1 MMIYDV
7 RSLSRN
13 TCHLPVVDSSSLAAQ
28 IPRSS
33 STWTET
39 PKSGKPKT
47 PKKQRFKRWT
57 KKLPKKQKMFG
68 IWSKKKCDCEC
79 QEFPW
84 CTKWAQPDTCH
95 NRCKCWRPTSLCQMP
110 MRIVPKSG
118 AKIQSESARSS
129 VKWVS
134 SGIIF
139 SSATVPRWFGDTFL
153 AQSMTPMIQTAQ
165 MQLMHHAKTNLSKI
179 LGGKKS

>member
-1 MMIYDV
+1 
-7 RSLSRN
+7 
-13 TCHLPVVDSSSLAAQ
+13 
-28 IPRSS
+28 
-33 STWTET
+33 
-39 PKSGKPKT
+39 
-47 PKKQRFKRWT
+47 
-57 KKLPKKQKMFG
+57 
-68 IWSKKKCDCEC
+68 
-79 QEFPW
+79 
-84 CTKWAQPDTCH
+84 
-95 NRCKCWRPTSLCQMP
+95 MP

-139 SSATVPRWFGDTFL
+139 SSAAVPRWFGDTFS

-179 LGGKKS
+179 LGAKKS